1 VILRP
6 NHVSGLRG
14 LRYAGSVLAAPERE
28 RMPDLGWQEI
38 LVVMMIALIVLGPAK
53 LPEMARTVGKGIR
66 EFKGGIAGLTGLGD
80 LGGGASERASEPD
93 DATGRTSGV
102 TTTSSHE
109 RASELPPA
117 GLPPAAPPPAAAAE
131 PAAPRPAGTHR

>member
-1 VILRP
+1 VIVRA
-6 NHVSGLRG
+6 NHAGGSQG
-14 LRYAGSVLAAPERE
+14 LRYAESVLAAPERE

-38 LVVMMIALIVLGPAK
+38 LIVMVIALIVLGPSK

-66 EFKGGIAGLTGLGD
+66 EFKGGMAGLTGLGD
-80 LGGGASERASEPD
+80 LGGSSSDRASEPD
-93 DATGRTSGV
+93 DAGGRTSGV
-102 TTTSSHE
+102 TTTGSHE